1 MGLSHPPATAHSG
14 RACPAKA
21 NPPGHLALVGPTAS
35 GKTAL
40 ALALARRR
48 PETVELVSVDSMAVY
63 LGMDVGTAKPTLAER
78 AGVAYHLVDL
88 ADPSEDFSVSR
99 FRAAATEAIKGIEGR
114 DKVALLVG
122 GTGLYL
128 QAVVDDLQLPGRW
141 PEVAAALNAE
151 IAGWQTAA
159 ATGGTGAPAD
169 AAAADAAA
177 ADAAAADAG
186 AADAGAADAGA
197 ADAGVG
203 AVAALHAR
211 LADLDPAAAAR
222 MEPTNRRRVVRA
234 LEVTL
239 GSGRPFSSFGP
250 GLGAYPPSRF
260 ALVGLSVP
268 GPVLAQR
275 IDSRL
280 DAQLAAGFVDEV
292 RRMAARP
299 AGLSRTARQAV
310 GYRELLAHVET
321 GLPLAQAVDE
331 TRQRARRLARRQ
343 RAWFGRD
350 PRITWLA
357 ADDPAVAL
365 DELETHLDT
374 VLAGR

>member
-159 ATGGTGAPAD
+159 AAGGTGAP
-169 AAAADAAA
+169 
-177 ADAAAADAG
+177 
-186 AADAGAADAGA
+186 

-357 ADDPAVAL
+357 DDDPAAAL